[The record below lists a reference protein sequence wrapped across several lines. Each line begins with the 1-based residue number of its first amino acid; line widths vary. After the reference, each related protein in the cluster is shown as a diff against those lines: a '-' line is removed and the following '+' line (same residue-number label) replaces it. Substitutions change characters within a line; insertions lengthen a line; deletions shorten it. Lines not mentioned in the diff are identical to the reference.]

1 MKRMDTKVNFYKIG
15 IFVISFLI
23 LLLAFTFWLGKIG
36 LENVKSDKYVI
47 YINESVSGLN
57 VDSPVKFKGVEVGY
71 VQDIKINPNNS
82 EQIQI
87 DITVN
92 KDTPIK
98 QNNYATL
105 GTLGLT
111 GLKYIELKGGT
122 KDSELLKENEQ
133 GEKVIKTRISVFAS
147 LENSTEN
154 ISKQINKVLIQMN
167 TLFNNKNLN
176 KISNILSNT
185 EKSSQNVEKFSNFI
199 IKKEKTLNILLD
211 NINKITKKGTD
222 SFENMSNAA
231 TEVKNA
237 ALKVELLSTSLINE
251 IKKGT
256 YDIKAISKDSFFKL
270 NNTLDTLEST
280 ITKTQNLVEKLS
292 DSPSDIIFK
301 KQIKN
306 LGPGE

>member
-1 MKRMDTKVNFYKIG
+1 MDTKVNFYKIG

>member
-1 MKRMDTKVNFYKIG
+1 MDTKVNFYKIG

-87 DITVN
+87 DIAVN

-211 NINKITKKGTD
+211 NINKITNKGTD

-251 IKKGT
+251 IKKGKF
-256 YDIKAISKDSFFKL
+256 DIKAISKDSFFKL
-270 NNTLDTLEST
+270 NNTLDTLENT
-280 ITKTQNLVEKLS
+280 IAKTQNLVDKLS
-292 DSPSDIIFK
+292 DSPSDILFK
-301 KQIKN
+301 KQIRN